1 MYRKFVKPK
10 PVKKN
15 CPFCKEDKE
24 PDYKTYEKLRVY
36 TSERGRILA
45 RARTGLCA
53 KHQHRV
59 DQQIK
64 RARHLA
70 YLPFVGGI

>member
-1 MYRKFVKPK
+1 MFRKFQKQK

-15 CPFCKEDKE
+15 CPYCKEKKE
-24 PDYKTYEKLRVY
+24 PDYKNYSELRKY
-36 TSERGRILA
+36 TSERGRILG
-45 RARTGLCA
+45 RARTGICA

-64 RARHLA
+64 RARFLA
-70 YLPFVGGI
+70 YLPFVEGL

>member
-1 MYRKFVKPK
+1 MFRRPFKLK

-15 CPFCKEDKE
+15 CPYCKGEIE
-24 PDYKTYEKLRVY
+24 PDYKNYEDLRNY
-36 TSERGRILA
+36 MTERGKIQPRT
-45 RARTGLCA
+45 RTGLCA

-70 YLPFVGGI
+70 YIPFVSGL